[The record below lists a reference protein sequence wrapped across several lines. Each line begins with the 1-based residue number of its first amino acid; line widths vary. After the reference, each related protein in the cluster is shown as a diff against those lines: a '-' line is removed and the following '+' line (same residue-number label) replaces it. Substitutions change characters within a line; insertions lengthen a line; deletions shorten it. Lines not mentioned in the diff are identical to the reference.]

1 MKYRNLL
8 LYTALC
14 FTTASCTVRISQ
26 TEGLSTDIA
35 KSGKLWA
42 SLWQQRAAEYDALCF
57 QAYNIAK
64 LRLDKSVSESHSK
77 PLAIVT
83 DIDETVLDNSPNAVQ
98 QALQGKDFEQ
108 EAWYKWTSK
117 AACDTIPGS
126 TSFFKYAAS
135 KGVTIFYITNRDERE
150 REATLRNLQKYDFPN
165 ADNGHLLLKQTNSG
179 KEIRRAA
186 VLKTHEIILL
196 IGDNLSDFTSL
207 FDKKPEQERTIV
219 AQNQSE
225 NFGKLFI
232 VLPNATYG
240 DWENAIFKYNYQLSP
255 AQKEEIIKNSLQKE

>member
-1 MKYRNLL
+1 MKYKSLL

-14 FTTASCTVRISQ
+14 FTTVSCTVRISQ
-26 TEGLSTDIA
+26 TEGVSTDIT

-57 QAYNIAK
+57 QAYNVAK
-64 LRLDKSVSESHSK
+64 LRLDNSVNASHPK

-98 QALQGKDFEQ
+98 QALLGKDFEQ

-117 AACDTIPGS
+117 AACDTVPGS
-126 TSFFKYAAS
+126 YSFFKYAAS
-135 KGVTIFYITNRDERE
+135 KGVTVFYITNRDERE
-150 REATLRNLQKYDFPN
+150 REATLKNLQKYGFPN
-165 ADNGHLLLKQTNSG
+165 ADNEHLLLKQATSG
-179 KEIRRAA
+179 KESRRKS
-186 VLKTHEIILL
+186 VLTTHEIILL
-196 IGDNLSDFTSL
+196 IGDNLSDFASL
-207 FDKKPEQERTIV
+207 FDKKPEQERQAVT
-219 AQNQSE
+219 QNQSE

-255 AQKEEIIKNSLQKE
+255 AQKEELIKNSLQKE